1 MRRVAIAGVGIT
13 PRTRA
18 YLSQADRKS
27 YKEYVAD
34 AAYGAIADVKKGLHP
49 RDIQYVVV
57 NYHGEATVEAV
68 FIPSASPS
76 CAQIAPVRA

>member
-18 YLSQADRKS
+18 FLSNADRKS

-34 AAYGAIADVKKGLHP
+34 AAYDAIEIGRASCRERVYS
-49 RDIQYVVV
+49 YV
-57 NYHGEATVEAV
+57 
-68 FIPSASPS
+68 
-76 CAQIAPVRA
+76 